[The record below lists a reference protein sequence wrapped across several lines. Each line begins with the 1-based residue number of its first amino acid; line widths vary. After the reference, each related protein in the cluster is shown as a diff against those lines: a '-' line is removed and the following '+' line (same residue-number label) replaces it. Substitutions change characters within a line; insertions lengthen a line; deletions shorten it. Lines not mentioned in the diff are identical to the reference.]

1 MITTFFKYRI
11 IQTLRERETEWFQQ
25 MPRKNSEHSLGL
37 EEFKYSLSSR
47 LKITQLSKRP
57 EKVQFKRKPLLIQKC
72 LAREVWLEMKGF
84 ELSLEGCGG
93 FA

>member
-37 EEFKYSLSSR
+37 EEFKYSLEFQAQDNTA
-47 LKITQLSKRP
+47 LKETREGAVQK
-57 EKVQFKRKPLLIQKC
+57 KVL
-72 LAREVWLEMKGF
+72 
-84 ELSLEGCGG
+84 
-93 FA
+93 